1 MSQYIV
7 RRLVIMI
14 PVVLGIT
21 LINYAIINL
30 APGDPVDLLIDP
42 NLTEADRAT
51 RREALRAEQP
61 LLGPLRPLAG

>member
-30 APGDPVDLLIDP
+30 APGDPS
-42 NLTEADRAT
+42 TS
-51 RREALRAEQP
+51 
-61 LLGPLRPLAG
+61 